1 MCLQLVLENKENP
14 ADHWRRSSTGEPLY
28 NLLLKK
34 TCVRHSQQKV
44 LQGLRRSADCTMRNS
59 NSSAWMINSLCVL
72 CAEIQ
77 KNMSITDSAPSV
89 AVKCI
94 IQKYVLLLCRYRFLC
109 CFFLLRLSL
118 SSVSGKLRKHLINFM
133 SFCNLKNK
141 LQSLHLER
149 RKSR

>member
-1 MCLQLVLENKENP
+1 MSSAVLENQENP

-34 TCVRHSQQKV
+34 TCLRHSQQKV

-59 NSSAWMINSLCVL
+59 NSSAWMINSLSVL

-77 KNMSITDSAPSV
+77 KKHVNHRFSPISG
-89 AVKCI
+89 VKCI

-109 CFFLLRLSL
+109 SFFLLRPSL
-118 SSVSGKLRKHLINFM
+118 SSVSGKLQKHLINFM
-133 SFCNLKNK
+133 SFCNLKKK

-149 RKSR
+149 RKNR

>member
-1 MCLQLVLENKENP
+1 MSSAVLENQENP

-28 NLLLKK
+28 NLLLKNLCESFTAESASGSEK
-34 TCVRHSQQKV
+34 VCRLHNEKLKLFCLDDKQSVCVVCR
-44 LQGLRRSADCTMRNS
+44 
-59 NSSAWMINSLCVL
+59 
-72 CAEIQ
+72 
-77 KNMSITDSAPSV
+77 DSEKHVNHRFSPISG
-89 AVKCI
+89 VKCI

-118 SSVSGKLRKHLINFM
+118 SSVSGKLQKHLINFM